1 MGLYPLGH
9 HCDDFTINIE
19 SYGAK
24 EDTNWCRHRCG
35 VQSHRLLK
43 TPGSLATT

>member
-9 HCDDFTINIE
+9 HFDDIE

-24 EDTNWCRHRCG
+24 EDTNWCRHWCG

-43 TPGSLATT
+43 TPGSLTTT